1 MTWSDQCAI
10 IQEVKW
16 RTDASEGIDLFDVSR
31 YDNGLALNEVSVQM
45 KSKSTDNSVEYT
57 HGPLDES
64 VVAIGGSFRITEEK
78 RLAYDGKEVLYLVG
92 LAHMDNACCG
102 AWGCCYA
109 IVKGVVEDWKCKEDQ
124 QGYAITRV
132 VPIADQNERDQ
143 IRKKIMSDEMVQQV
157 VFT

>member
-1 MTWSDQCAI
+1 MINVQLFKKT
-10 IQEVKW
+10 KW
-16 RTDASEGIDLFDVSR
+16 RTDASEGIDLFDISR
-31 YDNGLALNEVSVQM
+31 YDNGLTWDEVFVQM
-45 KSKSTDNSVEYT
+45 KNKSTDNIVEYT

-64 VVAIGGSFRITEEK
+64 IVAIGGSFRITEEK

-143 IRKKIMSDEMVQQV
+143 IRKKIMSVEMVQQV